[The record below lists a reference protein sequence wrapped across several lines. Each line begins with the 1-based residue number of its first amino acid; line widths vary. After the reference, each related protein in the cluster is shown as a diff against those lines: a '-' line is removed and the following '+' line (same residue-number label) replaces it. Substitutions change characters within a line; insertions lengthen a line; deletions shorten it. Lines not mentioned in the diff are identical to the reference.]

1 MAEIVGHR
9 KNSAIYKPTLYM
21 KKDIKLGGVICL
33 YQILKAA
40 ASEIT
45 EEASTVIIDELFMS
59 LADYANQEQIY
70 IVACLEVIGLLGPC

>member
-21 KKDIKLGGVICL
+21 KKDINLGGVICL

-45 EEASTVIIDELFMS
+45 EETKTVIKEEHFKS
-59 LADYANQEQIY
+59 LADYANQEKMR
-70 IVACLEVIGLLGPC
+70 LLTF

>member
-1 MAEIVGHR
+1 MR
-9 KNSAIYKPTLYM
+9 
-21 KKDIKLGGVICL
+21 KDIKLGGVICL

-59 LADYANQEQIY
+59 LADYANQEQM
-70 IVACLEVIGLLGPC
+70 GLLTC